1 MTELDKGAKRRFNL
15 ELSLERLSQIDALKK
30 EWGLRNRGDVLE
42 RLLETL
48 FAADPTE
55 AEAVQLDI
63 LGTADGHPEVSP
75 GPGDPFD
82 DQSALV
88 LVGPGKEPEEP
99 ATELILHP
107 SRGRGTGRGGPGSAV
122 EANAPG
128 SLPDTKP
135 IPGPPSPPSEARP
148 GGIDLPGF
156 VRRRS
161 DELRRSLR
169 SDGPAPGHHSV
180 LPALPLGD
188 QVIGEAQQA
197 ALQQWQDLYG
207 HGANAAVLEAAMV
220 WLAQDIWPQAEV
232 CEGRRFTWSA
242 ACTLMGQLVPDWGAS
257 PPSFERVMV
266 TAGVLEDPYSA
277 ATLPL
282 RMPTLIHRF
291 VHRFRRRRRGT
302 SFQTLEHTMTLQG
315 ALKRL
320 QLPTGPGHR
329 LTLAQ
334 IREAYRD
341 MALQHHPDSG
351 GSLEEMRRVN
361 EAYQLLKELYRQP
374 EPPANPSPE
383 SH

>member
-1 MTELDKGAKRRFNL
+1 MTEPEKGAKRRFTL
-15 ELSLERLSQIDALKK
+15 ELTLKRLSQIDHLKK

-48 FAADPTE
+48 FAAEPAA
-55 AEAVQLDI
+55 AEAIQLDI
-63 LGTADGHPEVSP
+63 LGAAEGSAGELSQSAS
-75 GPGDPFD
+75 DPFD

-88 LVGPGKEPEEP
+88 LVGPGIEPEQP
-99 ATELILHP
+99 ASEIILHP
-107 SRGRGTGRGGPGSAV
+107 SRGLVSRVAPGCEAERSSPGSA
-122 EANAPG
+122 AGKTLNPG
-128 SLPDTKP
+128 SPTAN
-135 IPGPPSPPSEARP
+135 SEARL

-169 SDGPAPGHHSV
+169 SDPPAPGHHPV
-180 LPALPLGD
+180 LPPLPLGE
-188 QVIGEAQQA
+188 QVVLEAQKA

-207 HGANAAVLEAAMV
+207 HPANAAVLEAAMV

-232 CEGRRFTWSA
+232 CEGRSFTWTA

-266 TAGVLEDPYSA
+266 TAGLLEDPYSA
-277 ATLPL
+277 ATLPV

-315 ALKRL
+315 ALKLL

-374 EPPANPSPE
+374 EHGKS
-383 SH
+383 

>member
-1 MTELDKGAKRRFNL
+1 MTEPEKGAKRRFTL
-15 ELSLERLSQIDALKK
+15 ELTLKRLSQIDHLKK

-48 FAADPTE
+48 FAADHAE

-63 LGTADGHPEVSP
+63 PGTGAGSLGETSAAADSLVAS
-75 GPGDPFD
+75 DPFD

-88 LVGPGKEPEEP
+88 LVGAGIEPEQP
-99 ATELILHP
+99 ASEIVVHP
-107 SRGRGTGRGGPGSAV
+107 SRGLVPVVASEFEAESSPTGSSPGTSPNHGSPT
-122 EANAPG
+122 AN
-128 SLPDTKP
+128 
-135 IPGPPSPPSEARP
+135 SEARS

-169 SDGPAPGHHSV
+169 SDPPAPGHHSV
-180 LPALPLGD
+180 LPQLPLGEH
-188 QVIGEAQQA
+188 VVVEAQQA
-197 ALQQWQDLYG
+197 ALRQWLDLYG
-207 HGANAAVLEAAMV
+207 HPANAAVLEAAMV
-220 WLAQDIWPQAEV
+220 WVAQDIWPQAEV
-232 CEGRRFTWSA
+232 CEGRSFTWSA
-242 ACTLMGQLVPDWGAS
+242 ACTLMGQLVPDWGSS

-266 TAGVLEDPYSA
+266 TAGVLEDPYGA

-315 ALKRL
+315 ALKLL

-361 EAYQLLKELYRQP
+361 EAYQLLKELYRHP
-374 EPPANPSPE
+374 EQREA
-383 SH
+383 

>member
-1 MTELDKGAKRRFNL
+1 VTEPDKGAKRRFTL
-15 ELSLERLSQIDALKK
+15 ELTLERLSQIDDLKK

-48 FAADPTE
+48 FAADP
-55 AEAVQLDI
+55 AEAGSVQLDI
-63 LGTADGHPEVSP
+63 LGAADGISEDGSP
-75 GPGDPFD
+75 GATDPFD

-88 LVGPGKEPEEP
+88 LVGPGIEPEPP
-99 ATELILHP
+99 ATEIILHP
-107 SRGRGTGRGGPGSAV
+107 SRGLGPRADTGSGDEPSPAGSIPGTGPNPA
-122 EANAPG
+122 
-128 SLPDTKP
+128 
-135 IPGPPSPPSEARP
+135 GPPTANSEARP
-148 GGIDLPGF
+148 SGIDLPGF

-169 SDGPAPGHHSV
+169 SDPPAPGHHSV
-180 LPALPLGD
+180 LPPLPLGD
-188 QVIGEAQQA
+188 QVIEEAQQA
-197 ALQQWQDLYG
+197 ALQQWLDLYG
-207 HGANAAVLEAAMV
+207 HPANAAVLEAAMV
-220 WLAQDIWPQAEV
+220 WVAQDIWPQAEV

-242 ACTLMGQLVPDWGAS
+242 ACSLMGQLVPDWGAS

-315 ALKRL
+315 ALKLL

-374 EPPANPSPE
+374 EKGE
-383 SH
+383 SA

>member
-1 MTELDKGAKRRFNL
+1 VTDSEKGAKRRFTL
-15 ELSLERLSQIDALKK
+15 ELTLERLSQIDDLKK

-48 FAADPTE
+48 FGADPAE

-63 LGTADGHPEVSP
+63 LSAAEINAGDGSPSGTDA
-75 GPGDPFD
+75 FD
-82 DQSALV
+82 DRSALV
-88 LVGPGKEPEEP
+88 LVGPGIEPEEP
-99 ATELILHP
+99 ATEIILHP
-107 SRGRGTGRGGPGSAV
+107 SRGQVGQSVSPGS
-122 EANAPG
+122 EAEPPPAGSPAGSTPNPG
-128 SLPDTKP
+128 SPTAN
-135 IPGPPSPPSEARP
+135 SEARA

-161 DELRRSLR
+161 DELRRSLN
-169 SDGPAPGHHSV
+169 SDPPAPGHHSV
-180 LPALPLGD
+180 LPPLPLGE
-188 QVIGEAQQA
+188 QVVQEAQQA

-207 HGANAAVLEAAMV
+207 HPANATVLEAAMV

-242 ACTLMGQLVPDWGAS
+242 ACTLMGQLVPGWGAS
-257 PPSFERVMV
+257 PPSFERVLV
-266 TAGVLEDPYSA
+266 TAGLLEDPYSA

-315 ALKRL
+315 ALKQL

-374 EPPANPSPE
+374 EQREA
-383 SH
+383 

>member
-1 MTELDKGAKRRFNL
+1 MTEPEKGAKRRFSL
-15 ELSLERLSQIDALKK
+15 ELTLKRLSQIDHLKK

-48 FAADPTE
+48 FAAEPAA
-55 AEAVQLDI
+55 AEAIQLDI
-63 LGTADGHPEVSP
+63 LGAAEGSAGELSQSAS
-75 GPGDPFD
+75 DPFD

-88 LVGPGKEPEEP
+88 LVGPGIEPEQP
-99 ATELILHP
+99 ASEIILHP
-107 SRGRGTGRGGPGSAV
+107 SRGLVSRVAPGCEAERSSPGSA
-122 EANAPG
+122 AGKTLNPG
-128 SLPDTKP
+128 SPTAN
-135 IPGPPSPPSEARP
+135 SEARL

-169 SDGPAPGHHSV
+169 SDPPAPGHHPV
-180 LPALPLGD
+180 LPPLPLGE
-188 QVIGEAQQA
+188 QVVLEAQKA

-207 HGANAAVLEAAMV
+207 HPANAAVLEAAMV

-232 CEGRRFTWSA
+232 CEGRSFTWTA

-266 TAGVLEDPYSA
+266 TAGLLEDPYSA
-277 ATLPL
+277 ATLPV

-315 ALKRL
+315 ALKLL

-374 EPPANPSPE
+374 EHGKS
-383 SH
+383 

>member
-1 MTELDKGAKRRFNL
+1 VTEPEKGSKRRFTL
-15 ELSLERLSQIDALKK
+15 ELTLKRLSQIDHLKK

-48 FAADPTE
+48 FAADTG
-55 AEAVQLDI
+55 AADAVQFDL
-63 LGTADGHPEVSP
+63 LGSAASSAGDVSP
-75 GPGDPFD
+75 RATDPYD

-88 LVGPGKEPEEP
+88 LVGPGIEPEQP
-99 ATELILHP
+99 ASEISLHP
-107 SRGRGTGRGGPGSAV
+107 SRGLLVPRVAPGFEAEPPPPGSP
-122 EANAPG
+122 PG
-128 SLPDTKP
+128 TIPN
-135 IPGPPSPPSEARP
+135 PGPASGNSEARL

-169 SDGPAPGHHSV
+169 SDPPAPGHHSV
-180 LPALPLGD
+180 LPPLPLGE
-188 QVIGEAQQA
+188 QVVLEAQQA
-197 ALQQWQDLYG
+197 ALQQWHDLYG
-207 HGANAAVLEAAMV
+207 HPANAAVLEAAMV
-220 WLAQDIWPQAEV
+220 WVAQDIWPQAEV
-232 CEGRRFTWSA
+232 CEGRSFTWSA

-266 TAGVLEDPYSA
+266 TAGLLEDPYSA
-277 ATLPL
+277 ATLHL

-315 ALKRL
+315 ALKLL

-374 EPPANPSPE
+374 EQRQA
-383 SH
+383 

>member
-1 MTELDKGAKRRFNL
+1 VTEPEKGAKRRFTV
-15 ELSLERLSQIDALKK
+15 ELTLKRLSQIDHLKK

-48 FAADPTE
+48 FAADTG
-55 AEAVQLDI
+55 AADAVQFDL
-63 LGTADGHPEVSP
+63 LGSAASSAADVSP
-75 GPGDPFD
+75 RATDPYD

-88 LVGPGKEPEEP
+88 LVGPGIEPEQP
-99 ATELILHP
+99 ASAISLHP
-107 SRGRGTGRGGPGSAV
+107 SRGLVPRVAPGFEAEPPPPGSPPGTIPSPGSAT
-122 EANAPG
+122 AN
-128 SLPDTKP
+128 
-135 IPGPPSPPSEARP
+135 SEARL

-169 SDGPAPGHHSV
+169 SDPPAPGHHSV
-180 LPALPLGD
+180 LPPLPLGE
-188 QVIGEAQQA
+188 QVVLEAQQA
-197 ALQQWQDLYG
+197 ALQQWHDLYG
-207 HGANAAVLEAAMV
+207 HPANAAVLEAAMV
-220 WLAQDIWPQAEV
+220 WVAQDIWPQAEV
-232 CEGRRFTWSA
+232 CEGRSFTWSA

-266 TAGVLEDPYSA
+266 TAGLLEDPYSA
-277 ATLPL
+277 ATLHL

-315 ALKRL
+315 ALKLL

-374 EPPANPSPE
+374 EQRQA
-383 SH
+383 

>member
-1 MTELDKGAKRRFNL
+1 MTESNKGAKRRFNL
-15 ELSLERLSQIDALKK
+15 ELTLERLSQIDALKK

-48 FAADPTE
+48 FAADPAE

-63 LGTADGHPEVSP
+63 LGATNGSAEVSP
-75 GPGDPFD
+75 VSSDPFD

-88 LVGPGKEPEEP
+88 LVGPGIEPQAP
-99 ATELILHP
+99 VTDIILHP
-107 SRGRGTGRGGPGSAV
+107 SRGLGPRA
-122 EANAPG
+122 APG
-128 SLPDTKP
+128 SGGEAPASGTNP
-135 IPGPPSPPSEARP
+135 TPGPPSANGEARP

-161 DELRRSLR
+161 DELRHSLR
-169 SDGPAPGHHSV
+169 SDPPAPGHHSV
-180 LPALPLGD
+180 LPPLPLGD
-188 QVIGEAQQA
+188 QVIEAAQQA

-207 HGANAAVLEAAMV
+207 HPANAAVLEAAMV

-242 ACTLMGQLVPDWGAS
+242 ACTLMAQLVPEWGAS
-257 PPSFERVMV
+257 SPSFERVMV

-282 RMPTLIHRF
+282 RIPTLIHRF

-315 ALKRL
+315 ALKLL
-320 QLPTGPGHR
+320 QLPTGPGQR

-374 EPPANPSPE
+374 EPRE
-383 SH
+383 SQS

>member
-1 MTELDKGAKRRFNL
+1 MTEPEIGAKRRFTL
-15 ELSLERLSQIDALKK
+15 ELTLKRLSQIDHLKK

-48 FAADPTE
+48 FAADT
-55 AEAVQLDI
+55 AAADSGAADAVQLDV
-63 LGTADGHPEVSP
+63 LGAVASSYGDV
-75 GPGDPFD
+75 GPKATDPFD

-88 LVGPGKEPEEP
+88 LVGPGIEPEQP
-99 ATELILHP
+99 ASEISLHP
-107 SRGRGTGRGGPGSAV
+107 SRDLVPRVAPGFEAEPPPPGSPPGTIP
-122 EANAPG
+122 NPG
-128 SLPDTKP
+128 SPTAN
-135 IPGPPSPPSEARP
+135 SEARV

-169 SDGPAPGHHSV
+169 SDPLAPGHHSV
-180 LPALPLGD
+180 LPPLPLGE
-188 QVIGEAQQA
+188 QVVLEAQQA

-207 HGANAAVLEAAMV
+207 HPANAAVLEAAMV
-220 WLAQDIWPQAEV
+220 WVAQDIWPQAEV
-232 CEGRRFTWSA
+232 CEGRSFTWSA
-242 ACTLMGQLVPDWGAS
+242 ACTLMDQLVPNWGAS

-266 TAGVLEDPYSA
+266 TAGLLEDPYSA
-277 ATLPL
+277 ATLNL

-315 ALKRL
+315 ALKLL

-374 EPPANPSPE
+374 EQRHA
-383 SH
+383 

>member
-1 MTELDKGAKRRFNL
+1 VTEPEKGAKRRFTL
-15 ELSLERLSQIDALKK
+15 ELTLKRLSQIDHLKK

-48 FAADPTE
+48 FASEAAE
-55 AEAVQLDI
+55 AEAIQLDI
-63 LGTADGHPEVSP
+63 LVAAESGAGSLSANDS
-75 GPGDPFD
+75 FD

-88 LVGPGKEPEEP
+88 LVGPGIEPEKP
-99 ATELILHP
+99 ASEMILHP
-107 SRGRGTGRGGPGSAV
+107 SRDLVPKV
-122 EANAPG
+122 APG
-128 SLPDTKP
+128 FEAKP
-135 IPGPPSPPSEARP
+135 PPAGSQAGTTPNHGSPTANSEARP

-169 SDGPAPGHHSV
+169 SDPPAPSHHSV
-180 LPALPLGD
+180 LPPLPLGEQLVLD
-188 QVIGEAQQA
+188 AQQA
-197 ALQQWQDLYG
+197 VLRQWQDLYG
-207 HGANAAVLEAAMV
+207 HPTNAAVLEAAMV
-220 WLAQDIWPQAEV
+220 WVAQDIWPQAEV
-232 CEGRRFTWSA
+232 CEGRSFTWSA
-242 ACTLMGQLVPDWGAS
+242 ACTLMDQLVPDWGS
-257 PPSFERVMV
+257 GPPSFERVMV
-266 TAGVLEDPYSA
+266 TAGLLEDPYSA

-315 ALKRL
+315 ALKLL

-329 LTLAQ
+329 LTLVQ
-334 IREAYRD
+334 IREAYRE

-374 EPPANPSPE
+374 EQRQA
-383 SH
+383 

>member
-1 MTELDKGAKRRFNL
+1 MTEPEKGGKRRFNL
-15 ELSLERLSQIDALKK
+15 ELPRERLTQIDALKK

-48 FAADPTE
+48 FAADPSE

-63 LGTADGHPEVSP
+63 LGAPDGHDEVSP
-75 GPGDPFD
+75 GGSDPFD
-82 DQSALV
+82 DHSALV
-88 LVGPGKEPEEP
+88 LVGPGHEPEEP
-99 ATELILHP
+99 ATDIILHP
-107 SRGRGTGRGGPGSAV
+107 SRGLGPRSTAGSGV
-122 EANAPG
+122 EPNSAG
-128 SLPDTKP
+128 SRPETNP
-135 IPGPPSPPSEARP
+135 IPGPPNPPSEARS

-161 DELRRSLR
+161 DELRHSLR

-180 LPALPLGD
+180 LPPLPLGD

-207 HGANAAVLEAAMV
+207 HAANAAVLEAAMV

-242 ACTLMGQLVPDWGAS
+242 ACTLMGQLVPEWGAS

-266 TAGVLEDPYSA
+266 TAGVLEDPYGA

-315 ALKRL
+315 ALKLL

-374 EPPANPSPE
+374 EPRE
-383 SH
+383 SQS

>member
-1 MTELDKGAKRRFNL
+1 VTEPEKGAKRRFTL
-15 ELSLERLSQIDALKK
+15 ELTLKRLSQIDHLKK

-48 FAADPTE
+48 FASGPVE
-55 AEAVQLDI
+55 AEAIQLDI
-63 LGTADGHPEVSP
+63 LGAEAGGAGSLSAT
-75 GPGDPFD
+75 DPFD

-88 LVGPGKEPEEP
+88 LVGPGIEPEKP
-99 ATELILHP
+99 ASEIILHS
-107 SRGRGTGRGGPGSAV
+107 SRDLVPGV
-122 EANAPG
+122 APG
-128 SLPDTKP
+128 FEAEPPPAGSPAGT
-135 IPGPPSPPSEARP
+135 IPNHGSPTANSEARP

-169 SDGPAPGHHSV
+169 PDPPAPGQHSV
-180 LPALPLGD
+180 LPPLPLGEQIVLD
-188 QVIGEAQQA
+188 AQQA

-207 HGANAAVLEAAMV
+207 HPANAAVLEAAMV
-220 WLAQDIWPQAEV
+220 WVAKDIWPQAEV
-232 CEGRRFTWSA
+232 CEGRSFTWSA
-242 ACTLMGQLVPDWGAS
+242 ACTLMDQLVPNWGVA

-266 TAGVLEDPYSA
+266 TAGLLEDPYSA

-315 ALKRL
+315 ALKLL

-334 IREAYRD
+334 IREAYRE

-351 GSLEEMRRVN
+351 GSLEAMRRVN

-374 EPPANPSPE
+374 EQREA
-383 SH
+383 

>member
-1 MTELDKGAKRRFNL
+1 MTELEKGAKRRITL
-15 ELSLERLSQIDALKK
+15 ELTLERLAQIDDLKK

-42 RLLETL
+42 RLLETI
-48 FAADPTE
+48 FTADPSAAD
-55 AEAVQLDI
+55 AVQLDI
-63 LGTADGHPEVSP
+63 ISGAGVNA
-75 GPGDPFD
+75 GDLSQGGGDRFD

-88 LVGPGKEPEEP
+88 LVGPGIEPEEP
-99 ATELILHP
+99 ATEIILHP
-107 SRGRGTGRGGPGSAV
+107 SRGPGHDGSPGTEAEPSPLSAPRAAIPKSGSAS
-122 EANAPG
+122 ANN
-128 SLPDTKP
+128 
-135 IPGPPSPPSEARP
+135 EVRP

-161 DELRRSLR
+161 DALRRSLKA
-169 SDGPAPGHHSV
+169 DPPAPGHHSV
-180 LPALPLGD
+180 LPPLPRGD
-188 QVIGEAQQA
+188 QVVQEAQQA

-207 HGANAAVLEAAMV
+207 HAANAAVLEAAMV
-220 WLAQDIWPQAEV
+220 WLARDIWPQSEV
-232 CEGRRFTWSA
+232 CEGRLFTWSG
-242 ACTLMGQLVPDWGAS
+242 ACTLMVQLVPEWESS

-266 TAGVLEDPYSA
+266 TAGLLEDPYGA

-282 RMPTLIHRF
+282 RIPTLIQRF

-315 ALKRL
+315 ALKLL
-320 QLPTGPGHR
+320 QLPTGSGHR

-334 IREAYRD
+334 IREAYRE

-374 EPPANPSPE
+374 EQREA
-383 SH
+383 

>member
-1 MTELDKGAKRRFNL
+1 MTEPEKGAKRRFTL
-15 ELSLERLSQIDALKK
+15 ELTLKRLSQIDHLKK

-48 FAADPTE
+48 FAADTG
-55 AEAVQLDI
+55 AADAVQFDL
-63 LGTADGHPEVSP
+63 LGSAASSAADVSP
-75 GPGDPFD
+75 RATDPYD

-88 LVGPGKEPEEP
+88 LVGPGIEPEQP
-99 ATELILHP
+99 ASAISLHP
-107 SRGRGTGRGGPGSAV
+107 SRGLVPRVAPGFEAEQPPPGSPPGTIPSPGSAT
-122 EANAPG
+122 AN
-128 SLPDTKP
+128 
-135 IPGPPSPPSEARP
+135 SEARL

-169 SDGPAPGHHSV
+169 SDPPAPGHHSV
-180 LPALPLGD
+180 LPPLPLGE
-188 QVIGEAQQA
+188 QVVLEAQQA
-197 ALQQWQDLYG
+197 ALQQWHDLYG
-207 HGANAAVLEAAMV
+207 HPANAAVLEAAMV
-220 WLAQDIWPQAEV
+220 WVAQDIWPQAEV
-232 CEGRRFTWSA
+232 CEGRSFTWSA

-266 TAGVLEDPYSA
+266 TAGLLEDPYSA
-277 ATLPL
+277 ATLHL

-315 ALKRL
+315 ALKLL

-374 EPPANPSPE
+374 EQRQA
-383 SH
+383 

>member
-1 MTELDKGAKRRFNL
+1 VTEPEKGAKRRFTL
-15 ELSLERLSQIDALKK
+15 ELTLKRLSQIDHLKK

-48 FAADPTE
+48 FAADTG
-55 AEAVQLDI
+55 AADAVQFDL
-63 LGTADGHPEVSP
+63 LGSAASSAADVSP
-75 GPGDPFD
+75 RATDPYD

-88 LVGPGKEPEEP
+88 LVGPGIEPEQP
-99 ATELILHP
+99 ASAISLHP
-107 SRGRGTGRGGPGSAV
+107 SRGLVPRVAPGFEAEPPPPGSPAGTIPSPGSAT
-122 EANAPG
+122 AN
-128 SLPDTKP
+128 
-135 IPGPPSPPSEARP
+135 SEARL

-169 SDGPAPGHHSV
+169 SDPPAPGHHSV
-180 LPALPLGD
+180 LPPLPLGE
-188 QVIGEAQQA
+188 QVVLEAQQA
-197 ALQQWQDLYG
+197 ALQQWHDLYG
-207 HGANAAVLEAAMV
+207 HPANAAVLEAAMV
-220 WLAQDIWPQAEV
+220 WVAQDIWPQAEV
-232 CEGRRFTWSA
+232 CEGRSFTWSA

-266 TAGVLEDPYSA
+266 TAGLLEDPYSA
-277 ATLPL
+277 ATLHL

-315 ALKRL
+315 ALKLL

-374 EPPANPSPE
+374 EQRQA
-383 SH
+383 

>member
-1 MTELDKGAKRRFNL
+1 VTEPEKGAKRRFTL
-15 ELSLERLSQIDALKK
+15 ELTLKRLSQIDHLKK

-48 FAADPTE
+48 FAADTG
-55 AEAVQLDI
+55 AADAVQFDL
-63 LGTADGHPEVSP
+63 LGSAASSAADVSP
-75 GPGDPFD
+75 RATDPYD

-88 LVGPGKEPEEP
+88 LVGPGIEPEQP
-99 ATELILHP
+99 ASAISLHP
-107 SRGRGTGRGGPGSAV
+107 SRGLVPRVAPGFEAEPPPPGSPPGTIPSPGSAT
-122 EANAPG
+122 AN
-128 SLPDTKP
+128 
-135 IPGPPSPPSEARP
+135 SEARL

-169 SDGPAPGHHSV
+169 SDPPAPGHHSV
-180 LPALPLGD
+180 LPPLPLGE
-188 QVIGEAQQA
+188 QVVLEAQQA
-197 ALQQWQDLYG
+197 ALQQWHDLYG
-207 HGANAAVLEAAMV
+207 HPANAAVLEAAMV
-220 WLAQDIWPQAEV
+220 WVAQDIWPQAEV
-232 CEGRRFTWSA
+232 CEGRSFTWSA

-266 TAGVLEDPYSA
+266 TAGLLEDPYSA
-277 ATLPL
+277 ATLHL

-315 ALKRL
+315 ALKLL

-374 EPPANPSPE
+374 EQRQA
-383 SH
+383 

>member
-1 MTELDKGAKRRFNL
+1 MTEPEKGAKRRFTL
-15 ELSLERLSQIDALKK
+15 ELTLERLSQIDDLKK

-48 FAADPTE
+48 FAVDPAE
-55 AEAVQLDI
+55 AEVVQLDI
-63 LGTADGHPEVSP
+63 LGAVVVSTPDDRAGGASPTAT
-75 GPGDPFD
+75 DPFD
-82 DQSALV
+82 NQSALV
-88 LVGPGKEPEEP
+88 LVGPGIEPEEP
-99 ATELILHP
+99 TGEIILHP
-107 SRGRGTGRGGPGSAV
+107 SRALGDRVVPGS
-122 EANAPG
+122 EAEPFPPG
-128 SLPDTKP
+128 SPAGTTSNH
-135 IPGPPSPPSEARP
+135 GSQAANSETRS

-169 SDGPAPGHHSV
+169 SDPPAPGHHSV
-180 LPALPLGD
+180 LPPLPLGD
-188 QVIGEAQQA
+188 QVVQEAQQA
-197 ALQQWQDLYG
+197 ARQQWQDLYG
-207 HGANAAVLEAAMV
+207 HAANAAVLEAAMV

-232 CEGRRFTWSA
+232 CEGRPFTWSA
-242 ACTLMGQLVPDWGAS
+242 ACTLMGQLVPDWGSS

-266 TAGVLEDPYSA
+266 TAGLLEDPYSA
-277 ATLPL
+277 ATLTL
-282 RMPTLIHRF
+282 RIPTLIHRF

-315 ALKRL
+315 ALKLL

-334 IREAYRD
+334 IREAYRE

-374 EPPANPSPE
+374 ERREA
-383 SH
+383 

>member
-1 MTELDKGAKRRFNL
+1 MTEPEKGAKRRFTL
-15 ELSLERLSQIDALKK
+15 ELTLKRLSQIDHLKK

-48 FAADPTE
+48 FAADTG
-55 AEAVQLDI
+55 AADAVQFDL
-63 LGTADGHPEVSP
+63 LGSAASSAADVSP
-75 GPGDPFD
+75 RATDPYD

-88 LVGPGKEPEEP
+88 LVGPGIEPEQP
-99 ATELILHP
+99 ASAISLHP
-107 SRGRGTGRGGPGSAV
+107 SRGLVPRVAPGFEAEPPPPGSPPGTIPNPGSAT
-122 EANAPG
+122 AN
-128 SLPDTKP
+128 
-135 IPGPPSPPSEARP
+135 SEARL

-169 SDGPAPGHHSV
+169 SDPPAPGHHSV
-180 LPALPLGD
+180 LPPLPLGE
-188 QVIGEAQQA
+188 QVVLEAQQA
-197 ALQQWQDLYG
+197 ALQQWHDLYG
-207 HGANAAVLEAAMV
+207 HPANAAVLEAAMV
-220 WLAQDIWPQAEV
+220 WVAQDIWPQAEV
-232 CEGRRFTWSA
+232 CEGRSFTWSA

-266 TAGVLEDPYSA
+266 TAGLLEDPYSA
-277 ATLPL
+277 ATLHL

-315 ALKRL
+315 ALKLL

-374 EPPANPSPE
+374 EQRQA
-383 SH
+383 

>member
-1 MTELDKGAKRRFNL
+1 VTEPEKGAKRRFTL
-15 ELSLERLSQIDALKK
+15 ELTLKRLSQIDHLKK

-48 FAADPTE
+48 FAADTG
-55 AEAVQLDI
+55 AADAVQFDL
-63 LGTADGHPEVSP
+63 LGSAASSAADVSP
-75 GPGDPFD
+75 RATDPYD

-88 LVGPGKEPEEP
+88 LVGPGIEPEQP
-99 ATELILHP
+99 ASAISLHP
-107 SRGRGTGRGGPGSAV
+107 SRGLVPRVAPGFEAEPPPPGSPPGTIPNPGSAT
-122 EANAPG
+122 AN
-128 SLPDTKP
+128 
-135 IPGPPSPPSEARP
+135 SEARL

-169 SDGPAPGHHSV
+169 SDPPAPGHHSV
-180 LPALPLGD
+180 LPPLPLGE
-188 QVIGEAQQA
+188 QVVLEAQQA
-197 ALQQWQDLYG
+197 ALQQWHDLYG
-207 HGANAAVLEAAMV
+207 HPANAAVLEAAMV
-220 WLAQDIWPQAEV
+220 WVAQDIWPQAEV
-232 CEGRRFTWSA
+232 CEGRSFTWSA

-266 TAGVLEDPYSA
+266 TAGLLEDPYSA
-277 ATLPL
+277 ATLHL

-315 ALKRL
+315 ALKLL

-374 EPPANPSPE
+374 EQRQA
-383 SH
+383 

>member
-1 MTELDKGAKRRFNL
+1 VTESDKGVKRRFTL
-15 ELSLERLSQIDALKK
+15 ELTLKRLSQIDHLKK

-48 FAADPTE
+48 FAAEPAE
-55 AEAVQLDI
+55 AEAIQLDI
-63 LGTADGHPEVSP
+63 LGAGAGRTGVASP
-75 GPGDPFD
+75 SATDPFD

-88 LVGPGKEPEEP
+88 LVGTGIEPEQP
-99 ATELILHP
+99 ASEIIVHP
-107 SRGRGTGRGGPGSAV
+107 SRGLVPRV
-122 EANAPG
+122 APG
-128 SLPDTKP
+128 LEAE
-135 IPGPPSPPSEARP
+135 PPPAGSPAGTTPTHGSPAANSEARS

-169 SDGPAPGHHSV
+169 SDLPAPGQHSV
-180 LPALPLGD
+180 LPPLPLGE
-188 QVIGEAQQA
+188 QVVLEAQQA
-197 ALQQWQDLYG
+197 ALKHWQDLYG
-207 HGANAAVLEAAMV
+207 HPANAAVLEAAMV
-220 WLAQDIWPQAEV
+220 WVAQDIWPQAEV
-232 CEGRRFTWSA
+232 CEGRSFTWSA
-242 ACTLMGQLVPDWGAS
+242 ACALMGQLVPDWGAS

-266 TAGVLEDPYSA
+266 TAGLLEDPYSA

-282 RMPTLIHRF
+282 RMPTLIQRF

-315 ALKRL
+315 ALKLL

-334 IREAYRD
+334 IREAYRE

-374 EPPANPSPE
+374 ERREA
-383 SH
+383 

>member
-1 MTELDKGAKRRFNL
+1 VTEPEKGAKRRFSL
-15 ELSLERLSQIDALKK
+15 ELTLKRLSQIDHLKK

-48 FAADPTE
+48 FAAEPAA
-55 AEAVQLDI
+55 AEAIQLDI
-63 LGTADGHPEVSP
+63 LGAAEGSAGELSQSAS
-75 GPGDPFD
+75 DPFD

-88 LVGPGKEPEEP
+88 LVGPGIEPEQP
-99 ATELILHP
+99 ASEIILHP
-107 SRGRGTGRGGPGSAV
+107 SRGLVSRVAPGCEAERSSPGSA
-122 EANAPG
+122 AGKTLNPG
-128 SLPDTKP
+128 SPTAN
-135 IPGPPSPPSEARP
+135 SEARL

-169 SDGPAPGHHSV
+169 SDPPAPGHHPV
-180 LPALPLGD
+180 LPPLPLGE
-188 QVIGEAQQA
+188 QVVLEAQKA

-207 HGANAAVLEAAMV
+207 HPANAAVLEAAMV

-232 CEGRRFTWSA
+232 CEGRSFTWTA

-266 TAGVLEDPYSA
+266 TAGLLEDPYSA
-277 ATLPL
+277 ATLPV

-315 ALKRL
+315 ALKLL

-374 EPPANPSPE
+374 EHDKS
-383 SH
+383 